1 MQYYTTLKAI
11 NDKTDLVE
19 KTKYEKTIICFNTNE
34 KVSEGTKNALYFT

>member
-19 KTKYEKTIICFNTNE
+19 KTNMKKQSFVLTLMRKYLKAQKTII
-34 KVSEGTKNALYFT
+34 LY